1 MTEGPEATHLA
12 KYIAKNF
19 KNKRLRKVS
28 VVGGRYKPHGLPK
41 EMNRFQDALPMKLL
55 DVYKKGKVIFFLFEN
70 NWCMI
75 SRMGMVGWFS
85 KPGEDKIHE
94 SDPNIV
100 FEFENGELHYFDFRN
115 FGTLVFTQDPMEI
128 YSQIDG
134 IAPDVLD
141 KEVTVATID
150 SRIEELD
157 LSKRKPN
164 MTLEELLMNQ
174 SLLMSGIGNII
185 KSEALYDAKL
195 SPKRTVKEMSKDDW
209 HRLFV
214 STRKVTKKIYKFLET
229 RGLDFDGYFKLH
241 AIYQRER
248 DPRGYLVKTHK
259 AKDGRTTFWV
269 PEVQH

>member
-19 KNKRLRKVS
+19 KNKRLRKMS
-28 VVGGRYKPHGLPK
+28 VVGGRYKHHGLPK
-41 EMNRFQDALPMKLL
+41 EMKEFQAALPMKLQ

-70 NWCMI
+70 NWCII

-85 KPGEDKIHE
+85 KPGENKIHE
-94 SDPNIV
+94 SDPNVV
-100 FEFENGELHYFDFRN
+100 FDFENGELHYFDFRN
-115 FGTLVFTQDPMEI
+115 FGTLTFTQDPIKI

-141 KEVTVATID
+141 NKVKTGTID
-150 SRIEELD
+150 ERVHELV
-157 LSKRKPN
+157 KKKPN
-164 MTLEELLMNQ
+164 MTLEELLMDQ
-174 SLLMSGIGNII
+174 SLLVSGVGNII
-185 KSEALYDAKL
+185 KSEVLYEAKL

-209 HRLFV
+209 HRLFH
-214 STRKVTKKIYKFLET
+214 SARKISKRVLKFLET

-241 AIYQRER
+241 AIYQRKT
-248 DPRGYLVKTHK
+248 DPHGFPVKTHK

-269 PEVQH
+269 PEIQH

>member
-12 KYIAKNF
+12 KFIAKNF
-19 KNKRLRKVS
+19 KNKRLRKMS
-28 VVGGRYKPHGLPK
+28 IVGGRYKRHGLPK
-41 EMNRFQDALPMKLL
+41 EMKEFQAALPMKLL

-85 KPGEDKIHE
+85 KPGEDKIHK

-141 KEVTVATID
+141 NKVTMGE
-150 SRIEELD
+150 IEYRVHELV
-157 LSKRKPN
+157 KKKPN
-164 MTLEELLMNQ
+164 MPLEELLMDQ
-174 SLLMSGIGNII
+174 SLLISGIGNII
-185 KSEALYDAKL
+185 KSEVLYDAKI

-209 HRLFV
+209 DRLFHSAKKV
-214 STRKVTKKIYKFLET
+214 SKKIYKFLET
-229 RGLDFDGYFKLH
+229 RGLDFNGYFKLH
-241 AIYQRER
+241 TVYKQER
-248 DPRGYLVKTHK
+248 DPHGHLVKTHK

>member
-19 KNKRLRKVS
+19 KNKRLRKMS
-28 VVGGRYKPHGLPK
+28 IIGGRYKRHGLPK
-41 EMNRFQDALPMKLL
+41 EMKEFQEALPMKLQ

-75 SRMGMVGWFS
+75 SRMGMVGWFA
-85 KPGEDKIHE
+85 KRGDDKIHE

-100 FEFENGELHYFDFRN
+100 FDFENGELEYFDFRN
-115 FGTLVFTQDPMEI
+115 FGTLTFTQDPIKI

-134 IAPDVLD
+134 IAPDILD
-141 KEVTVATID
+141 NEVTTGTID
-150 SRIEELD
+150 ARLDELV
-157 LSKRKPN
+157 KKKPN
-164 MTLEELLMNQ
+164 MTLEELLMDQ
-174 SLLMSGIGNII
+174 SLFISGVGNII

-195 SPKRTVKEMSKDDW
+195 SPRRTVKEMNKEDW
-209 HRLFV
+209 HKLFR
-214 STRKVTKKIYKFLET
+214 STRKISKRVSKFLES

-241 AIYQRER
+241 AIYQQER